1 MKKLLGKYIGG
12 EALNSLFR
20 QRSSVPFSS
29 ATGGPDRAYVQ
40 KLRSSFMPT
49 SAGFV
54 QPGLSSDAV
63 PFLFVLLLE
72 PECAL

>member
-20 QRSSVPFSS
+20 QRSSMPFSS
-29 ATGGPDRAYVQ
+29 ATGGQDRAYVQ
-40 KLRSSFMPT
+40 KLRNSFTPT

-54 QPGLSSDAV
+54 QPDSSSDAV
-63 PFLFVLLLE
+63 PFLLCLVLE
-72 PECAL
+72 PDGAL